1 MLADAQRSRSGTL
14 RWMYSKVHP
23 ADLDD
28 ALIAWFRGSGR
39 ILDVR
44 TTSDPWAVLVA
55 ETMSQQ
61 TQIARVGPYWRRFLE
76 RWPNPASFA
85 TAPTRDL
92 LEAWAGLGYNRRALA
107 LRDAARRI
115 VAEHGGTVPAD
126 VEALEALPGVGP
138 YTARAVAAGAFA
150 LPVAPVDVNVRR
162 VVSRLTGER
171 SPRAIQAE
179 GDRLVAACRSGP
191 ALWVHAV
198 MDLAATVCT
207 RRDPRCADC
216 PIAGSCRSRGTA
228 GDETPD
234 RGGAPSPA
242 FERTNRWLRG
252 RIVARAREA
261 MPGSWVAFDGP
272 IGDHDT
278 DAVARA
284 LGDLAAEGFLDTDAG
299 RARLRD

>member
-1 MLADAQRSRSGTL
+1 MSFTAQ
-14 RWMYSKVHP
+14 P
-23 ADLDD
+23 ADLGD
-28 ALIAWFRGSGR
+28 ALIAWFRRSGR
-39 ILDVR
+39 ALDVR
-44 TTSDPWAVLVA
+44 ATSDPWAVLVA

-76 RWPNPASFA
+76 RWPSPASFA

-138 YTARAVAAGAFA
+138 YTARAVAASAFA
-150 LPVAPVDVNVRR
+150 IPVAPLDVNVRR
-162 VVSRLTGER
+162 VISRLTGER
-171 SPRAIQAE
+171 SPRAIQAD
-179 GDRLVAACRSGP
+179 GDRLIAACRSGP
-191 ALWVHAV
+191 ASWVHAV

-207 RRDPRCADC
+207 RRSPHCADC
-216 PIAGSCRSRGTA
+216 PIAASCRSRGTA
-228 GDETPD
+228 GDETAN

-261 MPGSWVAFDGP
+261 AFGAWIVFDAP
-272 IGDHDT
+272 IGDHDAE
-278 DAVARA
+278 AVRRA
-284 LGDLAAEGFLDTDAG
+284 VDDLAAEGFLETDG
-299 RARLRD
+299 GQARLRG